1 MSEHYEVPPLRQSA
15 LRILTKLAFVL
26 VAVWV
31 IHRLMGWIF
40 SLGEA
45 AGGAAAL
52 MGGIIFVALLTYAAL
67 IAVPFVPG
75 VEIGIS
81 LMILRGSDVAPFVYV
96 ATVAG
101 LLLAFSAGRFMPYD
115 WLFQFFLDLR
125 MTRAAE
131 LMQKLKPLSRER
143 RLALLRRQMPRR
155 IGDFL
160 VDYRYVALA
169 ILLNLPGNALIGGGG
184 GICLVAG
191 LSRVYTARATLLT
204 IAIAVAP
211 VPAVVWFFGIDI
223 LS

>member
-15 LRILTKLAFVL
+15 LRILTKLAVVL

-31 IHRLMGWIF
+31 IHRLMSWIF

-81 LMILRGSDVAPFVYV
+81 LMILRGPDVAPFVYV

-101 LLLAFSAGRFMPYD
+101 LLLAFGAGRFMPYD
-115 WLFQFFLDLR
+115 WMFQFFLDLR

-131 LMQKLKPLSRER
+131 LMKKLKPLSRER
-143 RLALLRRQMPRR
+143 RLTLLRRQLPRR
-155 IGDFL
+155 IGNLL

-169 ILLNLPGNALIGGGG
+169 LLLNLPGNALIGGGG